1 MNVVLLHGA
10 LGSASD
16 FDEVRLHFPKEWN
29 VYSFDLINH
38 GNGPFSDNPLSI
50 QAFGEQLIDYLH
62 QNSLLKVNVFGYSM
76 GGYVA
81 SWVASK
87 KPALINKI
95 YSLGTKF
102 IWDEESAHLESA
114 KLDPIL
120 IEARFPEYAK
130 SLSNKHQVISWK
142 LLLQYTAEM
151 MLQLGFSSALNF
163 EEFQDIACQIHLV
176 RGENDKMVTDDQIV
190 KTLHLLN
197 PGISSKEILPA
208 TGHPIDRVNPQLLSQ
223 SLKEFFEK

>member
-16 FDEVRLHFPKEWN
+16 FDALRLHFPKEWN

-62 QNSLLKVNVFGYSM
+62 QNSLIKVNVFGYSM

-102 IWDEESAHLESA
+102 IWDEESAQMESA
-114 KLDPIL
+114 KLDPL
-120 IEARFPEYAK
+120 LLEARFPEYANN
-130 SLSNKHQVISWK
+130 LSKKHQVISWK
-142 LLLQYTAEM
+142 LLLQYTADM
-151 MLQLGFSSALNF
+151 MLQLGSSSAINF
-163 EEFQDIACQIHLV
+163 EEFQNIACQVHLV

-190 KTLHLLN
+190 KTLNLLK

-208 TGHPIDRVNPQLLSQ
+208 TSHPIDRVDPQLLSQ